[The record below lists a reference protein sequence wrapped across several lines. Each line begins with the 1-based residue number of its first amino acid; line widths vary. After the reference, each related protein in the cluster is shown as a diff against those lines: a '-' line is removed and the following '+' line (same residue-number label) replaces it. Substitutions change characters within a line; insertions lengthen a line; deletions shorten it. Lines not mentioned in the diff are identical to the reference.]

1 MLTERNPVRSYFAY
15 CLLSS
20 MKVED
25 YLAGTDSSHHPVG
38 FMLTHI
44 GKAEAFSVD
53 IGILVF
59 FSLIKKSL

>member
-1 MLTERNPVRSYFAY
+1 
-15 CLLSS
+15 

-59 FSLIKKSL
+59 FFLSSKKVFEILV